1 MTVYDKVV
9 YASVV
14 QLANIRCA
22 VAGIILLIPATLLFN
37 TIFSNM
43 NPMHTLYIQL
53 ACLRAQSSVPGS
65 FYTFPF
71 AGSLAPFEVDLE
83 LWPKE
88 GCYEATVNTFNVV
101 WVVLTIMCT
110 AL

>member
-9 YASVV
+9 YVSVV
-14 QLANIRCA
+14 QLANMQCA
-22 VAGIILLIPATLLFN
+22 VAGIILLILCN
-37 TIFSNM
+37 TTFSNM
-43 NPMHTLYIQL
+43 DPMHTLYIQL
-53 ACLRAQSSVPGS
+53 ACLTAQSSVPGNI
-65 FYTFPF
+65 YTFPF

-101 WVVLTIMCT
+101 WDVLTIMCT
-110 AL
+110 AP